1 MPGKGPAGVVAVVA
15 PSTASHE
22 QCTQLLG
29 TQFDHAGT
37 SNLSFCHLSSPEAV
51 FSGSDPPLCFSQ
63 HHLSPKSRPPYFAA
77 LSRPLSPGE
86 PRQPSLALWT
96 VVSSMGT
103 ACPFAASS
111 APLRRR
117 CSSGQ
122 EGAAASAGAVLG
134 ASAPE
139 LLRPPWGPPP
149 GPRKRKLG
157 PPARGSAPCSA
168 PGNLVCK
175 QLGRRRRRG
184 KPWAI

>member
-1 MPGKGPAGVVAVVA
+1 MIAIVA

-29 TQFDHAGT
+29 TQFDYAGT
-37 SNLSFCHLSSPEAV
+37 SNHSFCHLSSPEAV

-63 HHLSPKSRPPYFAA
+63 HHLSPKSCPPYFAA
-77 LSRPLSPGE
+77 LLRPLSPGE

-96 VVSSMGT
+96 VVSSVGT

-111 APLRRR
+111 APLRRDAA
-117 CSSGQ
+117 GLEQ
-122 EGAAASAGAVLG
+122 EAAAASAGAVVG

-157 PPARGSAPCSA
+157 PPAHGSAPCNA
-168 PGNLVCK
+168 PSNLVCK

-184 KPWAI
+184 KKWAI